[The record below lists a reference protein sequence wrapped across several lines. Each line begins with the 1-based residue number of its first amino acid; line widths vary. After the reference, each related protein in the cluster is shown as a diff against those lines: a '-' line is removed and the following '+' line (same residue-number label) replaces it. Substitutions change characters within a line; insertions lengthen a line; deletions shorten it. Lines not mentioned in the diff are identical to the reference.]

1 MKELVL
7 AARIGRSLGNYL
19 ILATQKPSGV
29 VDEQIWSNS
38 KFKLSLKVAEESD
51 SKELLRTPDAAY
63 IKEPGR
69 GYLKAGINELYE
81 LFQSGY
87 SGAEYGN
94 DDSTQVDNR
103 VYSIDEVGQRQLL
116 YQEEVSE
123 ELEVKEAITE
133 LDAVLK
139 EIKEV
144 YDENEF
150 IEIPKPWLTPLP
162 DFSAANYD

>member
-1 MKELVL
+1 M
-7 AARIGRSLGNYL
+7 
-19 ILATQKPSGV
+19 
-29 VDEQIWSNS
+29 
-38 KFKLSLKVAEESD
+38 
-51 SKELLRTPDAAY
+51 
-63 IKEPGR
+63 
-69 GYLKAGINELYE
+69 
-81 LFQSGY
+81 
-87 SGAEYGN
+87 
-94 DDSTQVDNR
+94 
-103 VYSIDEVGQRQLL
+103 